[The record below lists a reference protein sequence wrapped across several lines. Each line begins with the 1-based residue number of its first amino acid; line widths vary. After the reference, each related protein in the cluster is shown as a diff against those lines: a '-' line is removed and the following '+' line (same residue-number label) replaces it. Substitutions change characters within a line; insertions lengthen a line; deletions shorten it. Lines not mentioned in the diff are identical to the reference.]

1 MTMTNLANT
10 VLTLKGLSVKNLV
23 RFDLIDS
30 PAPDT
35 LARALDDLYHLGAL
49 DDDCNLTK
57 TGEIMSEFP
66 LDPQMA
72 KMLIVSPEFNCSNE
86 ILSVSAMLSGTP
98 FTFIFLFLLPWVRYV
113 VKGRRK
119 LAGSFHSAYILMCIR
134 SHLLSFMCI
143 IVI

>member
-57 TGEIMSEFP
+57 TGQEEKLKKQQMKPNLALHTLMEI
-66 LDPQMA
+66 
-72 KMLIVSPEFNCSNE
+72 I
-86 ILSVSAMLSGTP
+86 
-98 FTFIFLFLLPWVRYV
+98 
-113 VKGRRK
+113 
-119 LAGSFHSAYILMCIR
+119 
-134 SHLLSFMCI
+134 SHF
-143 IVI
+143 